1 MLKNL
6 LKEASPM
13 LKCKTSGQ
21 KIFSPAGA
29 AAASSSADMTE
40 RGDDDDN
47 DLCDGTG
54 WEMI

>member
-1 MLKNL
+1 MVKNL

-54 WEMI
+54 WE